1 VDLRLQLNLI
11 AAVVSMALATNT
23 LLRPRKR
30 RDQWLFALF
39 AANVGAWYLT
49 SVLAALVATAG
60 WARAHFAFGVLL
72 PAAAVQ
78 FFRVFVVE
86 DSRWMKVIHRGSLGF
101 AAVILA
107 TTPTPLYR
115 HIVVRA
121 LIVVYVSVFLFA
133 ALAMLYR
140 RARSAA
146 SKFEGGRLAF
156 LATVGGLAAFFT
168 LFEYLPFLGVEI
180 PPVGTILVLVFLYML
195 HQSVLQLRLLDL
207 YELAG
212 RLAVL
217 TALSFTLAGIL
228 WVLAWLGGGQ
238 AYFLHAV
245 VAALAVLVLF
255 DPVRRRVLEQIGSF
269 LFRERFDLDQEVQ
282 ELRREVAH
290 VLEIEELADTL
301 MDGLERSRR
310 VTHASLYLGE
320 EGLLRYERVS
330 FVGPEPVSRLEIGP
344 AGPLLERLREEGFV
358 VLENV
363 ERQLGEQRDAG
374 EDREAETLYEVAQT
388 MNAMH
393 ASLCLAIQSQDGD
406 LYGILALRDQRVRDA
421 FAPEEIALLVG
432 LAAQSAI
439 ALENSRHY
447 QRLKERDRLAALG
460 EMAAGL
466 AHEIRNPLGAIK
478 ASAQY
483 LREGDEDDTNDEFLD
498 IIVEE
503 VDRLNRVV
511 GSFLDY
517 ARPSKGNPSPADV
530 NAALERTLVLL
541 QSEVGEVQVT
551 VDLDREL
558 PAVRIDVEQLRQV
571 LINLVQNAL
580 QAMDGD
586 GALHLSTG
594 TRRTEGAPVVEIR
607 VRDTGPGIA
616 EAVLAKLFVPF
627 VTTKQKGSGLGL
639 AISQRIV
646 AAAGGRIVVRTKPGE
661 GTTFIVR
668 LPAEVPDPARSQT
681 SAAQSTPS
689 PATASKS
696 ASDANPSPASEA
708 RLADAGETP
717 SSVTTS
723 R

>member
-1 VDLRLQLNLI
+1 MDLRLQLNLI
-11 AAVVSMALATNT
+11 AAVVSMALAANT

-39 AANVGAWYLT
+39 AANVGTWYLT
-49 SVLAALVATAG
+49 SVLTALLQSPG
-60 WARAHFAFGVLL
+60 WERAHFAFGVLL
-72 PAAAVQ
+72 PMAAVQ
-78 FFRVFVVE
+78 FFRVFVEE
-86 DSRWMKVIHRGSLGF
+86 DSRWMRAIHRGSLGF
-101 AAVILA
+101 AALILA

-115 HIVVRA
+115 HLVVRG
-121 LIVVYVSVFLFA
+121 LIVVYVTVFLFA

-140 RARSAA
+140 RARSAT
-146 SKFEGGRLAF
+146 SKFEGARLAF
-156 LATVGGLAAFFT
+156 LAAVGGLAAVFT

-217 TALSFTLAGIL
+217 TALSFTLASIL
-228 WVLAWLGGGQ
+228 WLLARLGGGQ

-255 DPVRRRVLEQIGSF
+255 DPVRRRVLEQIASF
-269 LFRERFDLDQEVQ
+269 FFRERFDLDREVQ

-290 VLEIEELADTL
+290 VLQIEELARVL

-320 EGLLRYERVS
+320 EGLLRYERVG
-330 FVGPEPVSRLEIGP
+330 FVGPEPVPRLEIGP
-344 AGPLLERLREEGFV
+344 AGPLLERLRAEGFV
-358 VLENV
+358 ILENI
-363 ERQLGEQRDAG
+363 ERQLAEQRDAG
-374 EDREAETLYEVAQT
+374 EDREAETLYEIAQT
-388 MNAMH
+388 MDAMH
-393 ASLCLAIQSQDGD
+393 ASLCLAVQSPEGD
-406 LYGILALRDQRVRDA
+406 LYGLLALRDQRMRDA
-421 FAPEEIALLVG
+421 FAPEEVGLLMG
-432 LAAQSAI
+432 LAAQASI

-483 LREGDEDDTNDEFLD
+483 LREGHGAEGDDEFLD

-517 ARPSKGNPSPADV
+517 ARPSKGNPSPTDV
-530 NAALERTLVLL
+530 NGAVERTLLLL
-541 QSEVGEVQVT
+541 QSEAASVEVT
-551 VDLDREL
+551 VQLDPEL
-558 PAVRIDVEQLRQV
+558 PPVRIDVEQLRQV

-580 QAMDGD
+580 QAMEGE
-586 GALHLSTG
+586 GELHISTG
-594 TRRTEGAPVVEIR
+594 RGVEAGVELVEVR
-607 VRDTGPGIA
+607 VRDTGPGITD
-616 EAVLAKLFVPF
+616 AVLANLFVPF
-627 VTTKQKGSGLGL
+627 VTTKQRGTGLGL

-646 AAAGGRIVVRTKPGE
+646 AAAGGRIVVRTKRGE

-668 LPAEVPDPARSQT
+668 LPAETADHGVP
-681 SAAQSTPS
+681 SAPPSSS
-689 PATASKS
+689 PATVSKRASS
-696 ASDANPSPASEA
+696 ASPSSGSGA
-708 RLADAGETP
+708 RLAGAGETP

>member
-1 VDLRLQLNLI
+1 MDLRLQLNLI

-23 LLRPRKR
+23 LLRARKR

-39 AANVGAWYLT
+39 AANVGSWYLT
-49 SVLAALVATAG
+49 SVLTALLGSAA
-60 WARAHFAFGVLL
+60 WERAHFAFGVLL
-72 PAAAVQ
+72 PMAAVQ
-78 FFRVFVVE
+78 LFRVFVEE
-86 DSRWMKVIHRGSLGF
+86 DSRWMRAIHRGSLGC
-101 AAVILA
+101 AALLLA

-115 HIVVRA
+115 HLVVRA

-140 RARSAA
+140 RARSAT
-146 SKFEGGRLAF
+146 SRFEEARLAF
-156 LATVGGLAAFFT
+156 LAAVGGLAAFFT

-180 PPVGTILVLVFLYML
+180 PPVGAILVLVFLYML
-195 HQSVLQLRLLDL
+195 HQSVLQLRLIDL

-217 TALSFTLAGIL
+217 TALSFTLASIL
-228 WVLAWLGGGQ
+228 WLLARLGGGQ

-255 DPVRRRVLEQIGSF
+255 DPVRRRVLEQIASF
-269 LFRERFDLDQEVQ
+269 LFRERFDLDRQVQ

-290 VLEIEELADTL
+290 VLQIEELAGVL

-320 EGLLRYERVS
+320 EGLLRYERMG
-330 FVGPEPVSRLEIGP
+330 FVGPEPVRRLEIGP
-344 AGPLLERLREEGFV
+344 AGPLLERLRDEGFV
-358 VLENV
+358 VLENI
-363 ERQLGEQRDAG
+363 ERQLAEQRDAG
-374 EDREAETLYEVAQT
+374 EDREAETLYEIAQT
-388 MNAMH
+388 MDAMH
-393 ASLCLAIQSQDGD
+393 SSLCLAIQSPDGG
-406 LYGILALRDQRVRDA
+406 LYGILSLRDQRTRDA
-421 FAPEEIALLVG
+421 FAPEEIGLLMG
-432 LAAQSAI
+432 LAVQTSI

-483 LREGDEDDTNDEFLD
+483 LREGHGAEGDEEFLD

-530 NAALERTLVLL
+530 NAAVERTILLL
-541 QSEVGEVQVT
+541 QNEADAVNVR
-551 VDLDREL
+551 VDLDATL
-558 PAVRIDVEQLRQV
+558 PPVRIDIEQLRQV

-580 QAMDGD
+580 QAMEGE
-586 GALHLSTG
+586 GELHVSTG
-594 TRRTEGAPVVEIR
+594 TRLEAGVELVEIR
-607 VRDTGPGIA
+607 VRDTGPGIT
-616 EAVLAKLFVPF
+616 EAVLANLFVPF
-627 VTTKQKGSGLGL
+627 VTTKQRGTGLGL

-661 GTTFIVR
+661 GTTFAVR
-668 LPAEVPDPARSQT
+668 LPAEAPHVDQAPTHAP
-681 SAAQSTPS
+681 QSPS
-689 PATASKS
+689 SATASRSESS
-696 ASDANPSPASEA
+696 ASSSSGSESRVA
-708 RLADAGETP
+708 GAGETP